1 MQVFERPKCMK
12 KKESE
17 QNERA
22 TKVKVTPRVE
32 RNEQKEVKKRQDVKR
47 GQKEIEGINILSRRV
62 EIH

>member
-22 TKVKVTPRVE
+22 TKVKVTSRVE
-32 RNEQKEVKKRQDVKR
+32 MNQRKEAKKA
-47 GQKEIEGINILSRRV
+47 GF
-62 EIH
+62 